1 MKHYT
6 RYEFDNRDAAQM
18 YDYMEARIDAL
29 KRRIIELEDETRV
42 LRLQIPARDENQHA
56 AVGINSY
63 GRGARRRIADTRN

>member
-29 KRRIIELEDETRV
+29 KRRIIELQDENRV
-42 LRLQIPARDENQHA
+42 LRLQIPARDENHHA
-56 AVGINSY
+56 VVRINSY
-63 GRGARRRIADTRN
+63 GRGARRRIAYTRN